1 MESRGQKRTES
12 ADELPADKRTCSSL
26 EFRPSSSNCSSIRTH
41 LNSPISTPDAYMETS
56 SSASGSSR
64 SDGEHE
70 KEEDSAYGSCD
81 SDDAEQ
87 QPRHRILRDY
97 QRRRSSSDH
106 GKLSNILTNLK
117 EERNGGFGQLAA
129 LTELCEVL
137 SFCNEDSLSSLM
149 ADSLSLI
156 LVKLA
161 KNDSNADIMLL
172 AIRGMTYLFD
182 VYPRSSGFLV
192 RHDAVPALC
201 ERLLAIEYVDVA
213 EQCLQALEKISRD
226 QPHACL
232 QAGAIMAVLNFIDFF
247 SISVQR
253 VALSTV
259 VNICKRLP
267 SEGPAPFVEAIPKLC
282 VLLQHEDQQLVESV
296 ATCLIKISERMC
308 QSSELLE
315 ELCKH
320 ELIYQVTHLLK
331 LNSRTTVSQPTYNGL
346 IGLLVKLS
354 SGSFVAFRNLYELNI
369 SNTLKDVLSTCDLSH
384 GISSPHLVDGN
395 CNQVHEVLKLLNELL
410 PTSTGDQANQLV
422 LDKES
427 FLADH
432 HDLLQRFGMDLFPM
446 LVQVV
451 NSGANIYV
459 FYGCLSVIRKLV
471 FLSKPDMLSELLK
484 TANIPSFLAG
494 VFTRKD
500 HHLLMLALQIAEI
513 ILQKLSDVYLSSF
526 VKEGVFFA
534 IDTLLMPEKC
544 SQLML
549 PVFSGIQPSFDSS
562 QKSFAREFHRCLC
575 YAFDTVPSSSVP
587 PCKIDKDTVCNLAK
601 HIKTNYFAP
610 ELVESDKGMTNI
622 LQNLKTFSAA
632 LSNLIDMPVDG
643 DIPAR
648 HEEKFYSIL
657 HQIMLKLNGS
667 EPVSTF
673 EFIESGIVKLL
684 MHYLS
689 NGLYTRENAEFN
701 GSYDH
706 LVVLGKRFQVFAK
719 LFFSY
724 SDVLSEDLPLS
735 ILIQKLHSALSSLE
749 NFPVISSHGFKQ
761 RNSFATV
768 PHGRCVMYPCF
779 RVHFVRGEGETCLS
793 DCAEDVL
800 SVDPFSSLD
809 AIEGYL
815 WPKIFTKRIEIRE
828 LNAEALEQRDIL
840 PNLLPSN
847 ANYSQGE
854 SSGCIDSMSP
864 DLPEMQEDVTNLSQM
879 ASEQVHFRESNS
891 VEAMSLDE
899 INTDSA
905 GKEQEFSSESTKAMK
920 TPCSAS
926 GGNGIEDSSPRLLL
940 YLEGHQLD
948 RTLTLY
954 QVILQQL
961 LNSEKEFM
969 TWSKLWSRVY
979 TITYKK
985 AVKSKEDDPQEH
997 TYLEDKSPVSDKK
1010 IASMQMPFFSSMFAC
1025 KLASD
1030 LDKSSPIY
1038 DILFLLKILEGINRY
1053 SFHLMSCERICAFA
1067 EGRIDNL
1074 DNLKVMVHSVPQNEF
1089 VSSRLTGKL
1098 EQQIRDAF
1106 TLSTGGMPLWC
1117 NDLISSCPFLFGFEA
1132 RCKYFRFAAFG
1143 PRRVQLNAI
1152 SRSNSGLSNDRQTTS
1167 GSLPRKKF
1175 VVSRDQILD
1184 SATRMM
1190 DLHARHKG
1198 PLEVEYNE
1206 EVGTGL
1212 GPTLEFYTLVSHE
1225 FQKPGLGMWREDHS
1239 SFIASKTLPADSI
1252 ILRNSSGLFPRPCSP
1267 NSDSCSGIQ
1276 FSQVLK
1282 KFVLLGQFV
1291 AKAIQDR
1298 RVLDVPLS
1306 KAFYK
1311 LILGQ
1316 DLSLFDIQS
1325 FDPELG
1331 RTLLEFQAIVSRKRH
1346 LESICVENSSL
1357 EQDLCFRNIKIE
1369 DLYLDFTLPGYPD
1382 YVISSECNHK
1392 VVNLDNLE
1400 DYLELVVD
1408 ATVRS
1413 GIARQVE
1420 AFKSGFNQV
1429 FSISHLRV
1437 FTEEELERLLCGE
1450 CDYWAFNELQLQEH
1464 IKFDHGY
1471 TASSPPIINL
1481 LEIIQEFEFAER
1493 RLFLQ
1498 FVTGA
1503 PRLPPGG
1510 LASLNPKLTI
1520 VRKHSSNCADTELPS
1535 VMTCANYL
1543 KLPPYSSKEKMK
1555 EKLLYAITE
1564 GQGSFH
1570 LS

>member
-1 MESRGQKRTES
+1 MGSRGQKRTET
-12 ADELPADKRTCSSL
+12 ADELPADKRACSSL

-41 LNSPISTPDAYMETS
+41 LNSPNSTPDADMETS
-56 SSASGSSR
+56 SSTSASSR

-70 KEEDSAYGSCD
+70 KEDESAYGSCD

-87 QPRHRILRDY
+87 QPRHHILRDY

-106 GKLSNILTNLK
+106 GKLNTILSNLN
-117 EERNGGFGQLAA
+117 EGNGGSGQLAA

-149 ADSLSLI
+149 ADSLSPV

-161 KNDSNADIMLL
+161 KNESNANIMLL
-172 AIRGMTYLFD
+172 AIRGMTYLCD

-226 QPHACL
+226 QPVACL
-232 QAGAIMAVLNFIDFF
+232 QAGAIMAALNFIDFF

-253 VALSTV
+253 VALATV
-259 VNICKRLP
+259 VNICKKLP
-267 SEGPAPFVEAIPKLC
+267 LEGPAPFVEVVPKLC
-282 VLLQHEDQQLVESV
+282 DLLQHEDQQLVESV

-308 QSSELLE
+308 QSSELME

-320 ELIYQVTHLLK
+320 ELINQVTLVMK
-331 LNSRTTVSQPTYNGL
+331 SNSRTTISQPIYNGL

-354 SGSFVAFRNLYELNI
+354 SGSFVAFRSLYELNI
-369 SNTLKDVLSTCDLSH
+369 SNILKDVLSTYDLSH
-384 GISSPHLVDGN
+384 GISPPDLVDGN

-410 PTSTGDQANQLV
+410 PASTGDQAN
-422 LDKES
+422 
-427 FLADH
+427 
-432 HDLLQRFGMDLFPM
+432 
-446 LVQVV
+446 QVV

-459 FYGCLSVIRKLV
+459 CYGCLSVISKLV
-471 FLSKPDMLSELLK
+471 VLSKPDMLGELLK

-513 ILQKLSDVYLSSF
+513 ILKKLSDVFLSSF
-526 VKEGVFFA
+526 IKEGVFYV
-534 IDTLLMPEKC
+534 IDALLMPEKC

-549 PVFSGIQPSFDSS
+549 PVFGGIQPSFDSS
-562 QKSFAREFHRCLC
+562 QKSSAREFQRCLC
-575 YAFDTVPSSSVP
+575 YAFDMVPSSSVSS
-587 PCKIDKDTVCNLAK
+587 CKIDKDTVCNLAK

-610 ELVESDKGMTNI
+610 ELVESDKGMTDV
-622 LQNLKTFSAA
+622 LQNLRTLSAA
-632 LSNLIDMPVDG
+632 LSSLINMPVDDG
-643 DIPAR
+643 TTVQ

-657 HQIMLKLNGS
+657 HQIMLKLNGR

-673 EFIESGIVKLL
+673 EFIESGIVKSL

-689 NGLYTRENAEFN
+689 DGMHMRGNVEFT

-706 LVVLGKRFQVFAK
+706 LVVLGKRFEVFTK

-724 SDVLSEDLPLS
+724 SDILVEDLPLS
-735 ILIQKLHSALSSLE
+735 ILIQKLQSGLSTLE
-749 NFPVISSHGFKQ
+749 NFPVIPSHGFKQ

-768 PHGRCVMYPCF
+768 PNGRCVMYPCF
-779 RVHFVRGEGETCLS
+779 RVRFVRAEGENCLS

-800 SVDPFSSLD
+800 AVDPFSPLD

-815 WPKIFTKRIEIRE
+815 WPKVFTERTEYGE
-828 LNAEALEQRDIL
+828 LDAEELEQREVL

-847 ANYSQGE
+847 ANSTQAK
-854 SSGCIDSMSP
+854 SSGFIDSMSI
-864 DLPEMQEDVTNLSQM
+864 DLPEMQEDEANFSQI
-879 ASEQVHFRESNS
+879 ASEQVHFRELNS
-891 VEAMSLDE
+891 GETMSLDE
-899 INTDSA
+899 TNMGSA
-905 GKEQEFSSESTKAMK
+905 GKEQEFPTESTKNMR

-926 GGNGIEDSSPRLLL
+926 GDNDIKDSSARLLL

-948 RTLTLY
+948 RTLMLY

-969 TWSKLWSRVY
+969 TWAKLWSRVY
-979 TITYKK
+979 TITYKR
-985 AVKSKEDDPQEH
+985 ALESNQDDPQEH
-997 TYLEDKSPVSDKK
+997 TYQERKFSVSDQK
-1010 IASMQMPFFSSMFAC
+1010 IASIQNMGYFSSMFAC
-1025 KLASD
+1025 KLTSD

-1038 DILFLLKILEGINRY
+1038 DILFLLKLLEGINKY
-1053 SFHLMSCERICAFA
+1053 SFHLMSCERVRAFA
-1067 EGRIDNL
+1067 EGRNDNL
-1074 DNLKVMVHSVPQNEF
+1074 DNLKVMVRSVSQNEF

-1098 EQQIRDAF
+1098 EQQMQDAF

-1117 NDLISSCPFLFGFEA
+1117 NDLVSSCPFMFSFEA
-1132 RCKYFRFAAFG
+1132 RCKYFRLAAFG
-1143 PRRVQLNAI
+1143 PRRGQLNAI
-1152 SRSNSGLSNDRQTTS
+1152 SRSNSGTSSDRQTTS
-1167 GSLPRKKF
+1167 GGLPRKKF
-1175 VVSRDQILD
+1175 LVSRDQILD

-1190 DLHARHKG
+1190 DLLARHKG
-1198 PLEVEYNE
+1198 LLEVEYNE

-1225 FQKPGLGMWREDHS
+1225 FQKFGLGMWRGDHC
-1239 SFIASKTLPADSI
+1239 SFITSTTLPTESV

-1267 NSDSCSGIQ
+1267 KSDANNGIQ

-1282 KFVLLGQFV
+1282 KFVLLGQIV
-1291 AKAIQDR
+1291 AKAIQDG
-1298 RVLDVPLS
+1298 RVLDVSFS

-1316 DLSLFDIQS
+1316 DLSLYDIQS

-1331 RTLLEFQAIVSRKRH
+1331 RTLLEFQAIIVNQKR
-1346 LESICVENSSL
+1346 LQESICVENAAL
-1357 EQDLCFRNIKIE
+1357 KQDLCFRNTRIE

-1382 YVISSECNHK
+1382 YVLSSECNLK
-1392 VVNLDNLE
+1392 MVNSANLE
-1400 DYLELVVD
+1400 EYVELVVD
-1408 ATVRS
+1408 ATIHS

-1420 AFKSGFNQV
+1420 AFKSGFNQ
-1429 FSISHLRV
+1429 
-1437 FTEEELERLLCGE
+1437 
-1450 CDYWAFNELQLQEH
+1450 
-1464 IKFDHGY
+1464 
-1471 TASSPPIINL
+1471 L
-1481 LEIIQEFEFAER
+1481 LEIIQEFEYSQR
-1493 RLFLQ
+1493 RAFLQ

-1510 LASLNPKLTI
+1510 LASLIPKLTI

-1555 EKLLYAITE
+1555 EKLLYAISE

>member
-1 MESRGQKRTES
+1 MGSRGQKRTETT
-12 ADELPADKRTCSSL
+12 DELPADKRACNSL

-41 LNSPISTPDAYMETS
+41 LNSPISTPDAEMETS
-56 SSASGSSR
+56 SSASGSIR

-70 KEEDSAYGSCD
+70 KEEDSGYGSCD

-87 QPRHRILRDY
+87 QPRHHILRDY

-106 GKLSNILTNLK
+106 GKLSSILSNL
-117 EERNGGFGQLAA
+117 NGGGNGGSGQLAA

-149 ADSLSLI
+149 VDSLSPI
-156 LVKLA
+156 LVKLV
-161 KNDSNADIMLL
+161 KIESNANIMLL
-172 AIRGMTYLFD
+172 AIRGMTYLCD

-201 ERLLAIEYVDVA
+201 EQLLAIEYVDVA

-267 SEGPAPFVEAIPKLC
+267 PEGPARFAEAVPKLC
-282 VLLQHEDQQLVESV
+282 VLLKHEDQQLVESV

-320 ELIYQVTHLLK
+320 ELINQVTHLMK
-331 LNSRTTVSQPTYNGL
+331 LNSRTTVSQPIYNGL

-369 SNTLKDVLSTCDLSH
+369 SSTLKDVLSTYDLSH
-384 GISSPHLVDGN
+384 GISSPQLVDGN

-410 PTSTGDQANQLV
+410 PTSTGDQANQVV

-432 HDLLQRFGMDLFPM
+432 HDHLQRFGMDLFPM

-459 FYGCLSVIRKLV
+459 CYGCLSVIRKLV
-471 FLSKPDMLSELLK
+471 FLSKPDILAELLK

-500 HHLLMLALQIAEI
+500 HHLLILALQITEI
-513 ILQKLSDVYLSSF
+513 ILQKLSNAFLNSF
-526 VKEGVFFA
+526 VKEGVLFA
-534 IDTLLMPEKC
+534 IDALLMPEKC

-562 QKSFAREFHRCLC
+562 QKSSARDFQRCLC

-587 PCKIDKDTVCNLAK
+587 PCKIDKDAVCNLAK

-610 ELVESDKGMTNI
+610 ELVESEKGMTDV
-622 LQNLKTFSAA
+622 LQNLRNLSAA
-632 LSNLIDMPVDG
+632 LINLIDMPVDG
-643 DIPAR
+643 DTLAQ
-648 HEEKFYSIL
+648 HEAKFYSTL
-657 HQIMLKLNGS
+657 HQIILKLNGR

-673 EFIESGIVKLL
+673 EFIESGIMKSLI
-684 MHYLS
+684 HYLS
-689 NGLYTRENAEFN
+689 NGLYTRENVEFI
-701 GSYDH
+701 GSCD
-706 LVVLGKRFQVFAK
+706 LLGVLGKRFQVFAK

-724 SDVLSEDLPLS
+724 SDILVEDLPVS
-735 ILIQKLHSALSSLE
+735 ILIQKLQSALSSLE
-749 NFPVISSHGFKQ
+749 NLPVISSHGFKQ

-768 PHGRCVMYPCF
+768 PNGRCVMYPCF
-779 RVHFVRGEGETCLS
+779 RVRFVREEGETCLS
-793 DCAEDVL
+793 DCADDVL

-815 WPKIFTKRIEIRE
+815 WSKIFTKRTEKGH

-847 ANYSQGE
+847 ANSSQGE
-854 SSGCIDSMSP
+854 SSGFIDSTSA
-864 DLPEMQEDVTNLSQM
+864 DLPETQEDETNLSQM
-879 ASEQVHFRESNS
+879 ASEQVHFRELNS
-891 VEAMSLDE
+891 GETMSLDE
-899 INTDSA
+899 TNMGSA
-905 GKEQEFSSESTKAMK
+905 GKEQEFPTESTKAMG

-926 GGNGIEDSSPRLLL
+926 GSNDIKDLSPRLLL
-940 YLEGHQLD
+940 YLEGHQLG

-961 LNSEKEFM
+961 LNSESEFI

-979 TITYKK
+979 TITYKT
-985 AVKSKEDDPQEH
+985 AVESKQDDPHGH
-997 TYLEDKSPVSDKK
+997 TYVEDNSSVSDKK
-1010 IASMQMPFFSSMFAC
+1010 IASMQNMAFFSSMFAC
-1025 KLASD
+1025 NIASD
-1030 LDKSSPIY
+1030 LDKLSPIY

-1067 EGRIDNL
+1067 EVRIDNL
-1074 DNLKVMVHSVPQNEF
+1074 DNLKEMVHSVPHNEF

-1098 EQQIRDAF
+1098 EQQMRDAF
-1106 TLSTGGMPLWC
+1106 NLSTGGMPSWC
-1117 NDLISSCPFLFGFEA
+1117 NDLMSSCPFLFGFEA
-1132 RCKYFRFAAFG
+1132 KCKYFRLAAFG

-1152 SRSNSGLSNDRQTTS
+1152 SRSNSGASNDRQTTS
-1167 GSLPRKKF
+1167 GGLPRKKF
-1175 VVSRDQILD
+1175 LVLRDQILD
-1184 SATRMM
+1184 SATKMM

-1198 PLEVEYNE
+1198 LLEVEYDE

-1239 SFIASKTLPADSI
+1239 SIITTKTLLTDYVIP
-1252 ILRNSSGLFPRPCSP
+1252 RSSFGLFPCPYSP
-1267 NSDSCSGIQ
+1267 KSDSCSGIQ
-1276 FSQVLK
+1276 FFEVLK
-1282 KFVLLGQFV
+1282 KFVLLGQIV
-1291 AKAIQDR
+1291 AKAFQDG
-1298 RVLDVPLS
+1298 RVLDVPFS

-1331 RTLLEFQAIVSRKRH
+1331 RTLLEFQAIVNRKMH

-1357 EQDLCFRNIKIE
+1357 EQDLYFRNTKIE

-1382 YVISSECNHK
+1382 YVLSSECNHK

-1400 DYLELVVD
+1400 DYIELVVD
-1408 ATVRS
+1408 ATIHS
-1413 GIARQVE
+1413 GIARQIE

-1429 FSISHLRV
+1429 FSISHLHI
-1437 FTEEELERLLCGE
+1437 FTEKELERLLCGE
-1450 CDYWAFNELQLQEH
+1450 CDNWAFNELLEH

-1481 LEIIQEFEFAER
+1481 LEIIQEFEFAQR
-1493 RLFLQ
+1493 RSFLQ

>member
-1 MESRGQKRTES
+1 MESRGQKRMET
-12 ADELPADKRTCSSL
+12 ADELPADKRACSSL

-41 LNSPISTPDAYMETS
+41 LNSPIPTPDADMETS
-56 SSASGSSR
+56 SSASGSTR
-64 SDGEHE
+64 SDDE

-87 QPRHRILRDY
+87 QPRHHILRDY

-106 GKLSNILTNLK
+106 GKLSSILSNLN
-117 EERNGGFGQLAA
+117 EEGNGGSGQLAA

-149 ADSLSLI
+149 ADSLSPI

-161 KNDSNADIMLL
+161 KNESNANIMLL
-172 AIRGMTYLFD
+172 AIRGMTYLCD

-226 QPHACL
+226 QPLACL

-267 SEGPAPFVEAIPKLC
+267 SEGPAPFAEAVPKLC
-282 VLLQHEDQQLVESV
+282 DLLQHEDQQLVESV

-320 ELIYQVTHLLK
+320 ELINQVTHLMK
-331 LNSRTTVSQPTYNGL
+331 LNSRTTVSHPIYNGL

-369 SNTLKDVLSTCDLSH
+369 SSTLKDVLYTCDISH

-410 PTSTGDQANQLV
+410 PTSTGDQANQVV

-432 HDLLQRFGMDLFPM
+432 LDLLQRFGMDLFPM

-459 FYGCLSVIRKLV
+459 CHGCLSVIRKLV
-471 FLSKPDMLSELLK
+471 FLSKPDMLAELLK

-513 ILQKLSDVYLSSF
+513 ILQKLSDVFLNSF
-526 VKEGVFFA
+526 VKEGVLFA
-534 IDTLLMPEKC
+534 IDALLMPEKC
-544 SQLML
+544 SELML
-549 PVFSGIQPSFDSS
+549 PVFGGIQPSFDSS
-562 QKSFAREFHRCLC
+562 QKSSARDFQRCLC

-587 PCKIDKDTVCNLAK
+587 SCKIDKDTICNLAK

-610 ELVESDKGMTNI
+610 ELVESDKGMNDV
-622 LQNLKTFSAA
+622 LQNLRTFSAA

-643 DIPAR
+643 DTPAH
-648 HEEKFYSIL
+648 HEEKFYCIL
-657 HQIMLKLNGS
+657 HQIMLKLNGR

-673 EFIESGIVKLL
+673 EFIESGIVKALI
-684 MHYLS
+684 HYLS
-689 NGLYTRENAEFN
+689 DGLYMRENVEFK

-706 LVVLGKRFQVFAK
+706 LVVLVKRFQVFAK

-724 SDVLSEDLPLS
+724 SDILLEELPLS
-735 ILIQKLHSALSSLE
+735 ILIQKLQSALSSLE
-749 NFPVISSHGFKQ
+749 NFPVIPSHGFKH

-768 PHGRCVMYPCF
+768 PNGRCVMYPCF
-779 RVHFVRGEGETCLS
+779 RVRFVKGEGETCLS

-800 SVDPFSSLD
+800 AVDPFSSLD
-809 AIEGYL
+809 AIEEYL
-815 WPKIFTKRIEIRE
+815 WPKIFTKRTENGV

-840 PNLLPSN
+840 PDPLPSN
-847 ANYSQGE
+847 ANYSPGE
-854 SSGCIDSMSP
+854 SSGFIDSMST
-864 DLPEMQEDVTNLSQM
+864 DLPEMQEDGTNLSQM
-879 ASEQVHFRESNS
+879 TSEQVHFGDSNS
-891 VEAMSLDE
+891 AETMSLDE
-899 INTDSA
+899 TNKGSA
-905 GKEQEFSSESTKAMK
+905 GKEQEFPTESTKTMK

-926 GGNGIEDSSPRLLL
+926 GGSDIEDLSPRLLL

-961 LNSEKEFM
+961 LNSEREFI
-969 TWSKLWSRVY
+969 TWSKLWSRIY
-979 TITYKK
+979 TITYKR
-985 AVKSKEDDPQEH
+985 AVESKQDDPQKH
-997 TYLEDKSPVSDKK
+997 TYLEEKSSTSDNK
-1010 IASMQMPFFSSMFAC
+1010 IACMQNMAFFSSMFAC

-1030 LDKSSPIY
+1030 LDKSSPVY
-1038 DILFLLKILEGINRY
+1038 DILFLLKILEGINKY

-1074 DNLKVMVHSVPQNEF
+1074 EHLKVMVHSVPQNEF

-1098 EQQIRDAF
+1098 EQQMRDSF

-1132 RCKYFRFAAFG
+1132 RCKYFRLAAFG
-1143 PRRVQLNAI
+1143 PRRVHLNVI
-1152 SRSNSGLSNDRQTTS
+1152 SRSNSGASNDRQTTS
-1167 GSLPRKKF
+1167 GGLPRKKF
-1175 VVSRDQILD
+1175 LVSRDKILD

-1190 DLHARHKG
+1190 DLHARYKG
-1198 PLEVEYNE
+1198 LLEVEYSE

-1225 FQKPGLGMWREDHS
+1225 FQKSGLGMWREDHS
-1239 SFIASKTLPADSI
+1239 SFITSETLPTDSV
-1252 ILRNSSGLFPRPCSP
+1252 ILRNSFGFFLRPCSP
-1267 NSDSCSGIQ
+1267 KSDSYSGIQ
-1276 FSQVLK
+1276 FPQVLQ
-1282 KFVLLGQFV
+1282 KFFLLGQIV
-1291 AKAIQDR
+1291 AKAIQDG
-1298 RVLDVPLS
+1298 RVLDVPFS

-1331 RTLLEFQAIVSRKRH
+1331 RTLLEFHAIVNRKRH
-1346 LESICVENSSL
+1346 LEFVSVEKSSL
-1357 EQDLCFRNIKIE
+1357 EQDLCFRDTRIE
-1369 DLYLDFTLPGYPD
+1369 DLCLDFALPGYPD
-1382 YVISSECNHK
+1382 YVLSSECNHK

-1400 DYLELVVD
+1400 DYVELVVD
-1408 ATVRS
+1408 ATIHS

-1429 FSISHLRV
+1429 FSISHLRI

-1450 CDYWAFNELQLQEH
+1450 HHYWAFNELLEH

-1481 LEIIQEFEFAER
+1481 LEIIQEFEYAQR
-1493 RLFLQ
+1493 RAFLQ

-1555 EKLLYAITE
+1555 EKVLYAITE

>member
-1 MESRGQKRTES
+1 MGSRGQKRTET
-12 ADELPADKRTCSSL
+12 ADELPADKRACSSL

-41 LNSPISTPDAYMETS
+41 LNSPNSTPDADMETS
-56 SSASGSSR
+56 SSTSASSR

-70 KEEDSAYGSCD
+70 KEDESAYGSCD

-87 QPRHRILRDY
+87 QPRHHILRDY

-106 GKLSNILTNLK
+106 GKLNTILSNLN
-117 EERNGGFGQLAA
+117 EGNGGSGQLAA

-149 ADSLSLI
+149 ADSLSPV

-161 KNDSNADIMLL
+161 KNESNANIMLL
-172 AIRGMTYLFD
+172 AIRGMTYLCD

-226 QPHACL
+226 QPVACL
-232 QAGAIMAVLNFIDFF
+232 QAGAIMAALNFIDFF

-253 VALSTV
+253 VALATV
-259 VNICKRLP
+259 VNICKKLP
-267 SEGPAPFVEAIPKLC
+267 LEGPAPFVEVVPKLC
-282 VLLQHEDQQLVESV
+282 DLLQHEDQQLVESV

-308 QSSELLE
+308 QSSELME

-320 ELIYQVTHLLK
+320 ELINQVTLIMK
-331 LNSRTTVSQPTYNGL
+331 SNSRTTISQPIYNGL

-354 SGSFVAFRNLYELNI
+354 SGSFVAFRSLYELNI
-369 SNTLKDVLSTCDLSH
+369 SNILKDVLSTYDLSH
-384 GISSPHLVDGN
+384 GISPPDLVDGN

-410 PTSTGDQANQLV
+410 PASTGDQANQVV

-432 HDLLQRFGMDLFPM
+432 HDLLQRFGMDLFPV

-459 FYGCLSVIRKLV
+459 CYGCLSVISKLV
-471 FLSKPDMLSELLK
+471 VLSKPDMLGELLK

-513 ILQKLSDVYLSSF
+513 ILKKLSDVFLSSF
-526 VKEGVFFA
+526 IKEGVFYV
-534 IDTLLMPEKC
+534 IDALLMPEKC

-549 PVFSGIQPSFDSS
+549 PVFGGIQPSFDSS
-562 QKSFAREFHRCLC
+562 QKSSAREFQRCLC
-575 YAFDTVPSSSVP
+575 YAFDMVPSSSVSS
-587 PCKIDKDTVCNLAK
+587 CKIDKDTVCNLAK

-610 ELVESDKGMTNI
+610 ELVESDKGMTDV
-622 LQNLKTFSAA
+622 LQNLRTLSAA
-632 LSNLIDMPVDG
+632 LSSLINMPVDDG
-643 DIPAR
+643 TTVQ

-657 HQIMLKLNGS
+657 HQIMLKLNGR

-673 EFIESGIVKLL
+673 EFIESGIVKSL

-689 NGLYTRENAEFN
+689 DGMHMRGNVEFT

-706 LVVLGKRFQVFAK
+706 LVVLGKRFEVFTK

-724 SDVLSEDLPLS
+724 SDILVEDLPLS
-735 ILIQKLHSALSSLE
+735 ILIQKLQSGLSTLE
-749 NFPVISSHGFKQ
+749 NFPVIPSHGFKQ

-768 PHGRCVMYPCF
+768 PNGRCVMYPCF
-779 RVHFVRGEGETCLS
+779 RVRFVRAEGENCLS

-800 SVDPFSSLD
+800 AVDPFSPLD

-815 WPKIFTKRIEIRE
+815 WPKVFTERTEYGE
-828 LNAEALEQRDIL
+828 LDAEELEQREVL

-847 ANYSQGE
+847 ANSTE
-854 SSGCIDSMSP
+854 AKSSGFIDSMSI
-864 DLPEMQEDVTNLSQM
+864 DLPEMQEDEANFSQI
-879 ASEQVHFRESNS
+879 ASEQVHFRELNS
-891 VEAMSLDE
+891 GETMSLDE
-899 INTDSA
+899 TNMGSA
-905 GKEQEFSSESTKAMK
+905 GKEQEFPTESTKNMR

-926 GGNGIEDSSPRLLL
+926 GDNDIKDSSARLLL

-948 RTLTLY
+948 RTLMLY

-969 TWSKLWSRVY
+969 TWAKLWSRVY
-979 TITYKK
+979 TITYKR
-985 AVKSKEDDPQEH
+985 ALESNQDDPQEH
-997 TYLEDKSPVSDKK
+997 TYQERKFSVSDQK
-1010 IASMQMPFFSSMFAC
+1010 IASIQNMGYFASMFAC
-1025 KLASD
+1025 KLTSD

-1038 DILFLLKILEGINRY
+1038 DILFLLKLLEGINKY
-1053 SFHLMSCERICAFA
+1053 SFHLMSCERVRAFA
-1067 EGRIDNL
+1067 EGRNDNL
-1074 DNLKVMVHSVPQNEF
+1074 DNLKVMVRSVSQNEF

-1098 EQQIRDAF
+1098 EQQMQDAF

-1117 NDLISSCPFLFGFEA
+1117 NDLVSSCPFMFSFEA
-1132 RCKYFRFAAFG
+1132 RCKYFRLAAFG
-1143 PRRVQLNAI
+1143 PRRGQLNAI
-1152 SRSNSGLSNDRQTTS
+1152 SRSNSGTSSDRQTTS
-1167 GSLPRKKF
+1167 GGLPRKKF
-1175 VVSRDQILD
+1175 LVSRDQILD

-1190 DLHARHKG
+1190 DLLARHKG
-1198 PLEVEYNE
+1198 LLEVEYNE

-1225 FQKPGLGMWREDHS
+1225 FQKFGLGMWRGDHC
-1239 SFIASKTLPADSI
+1239 SFITSTTLPTESV

-1267 NSDSCSGIQ
+1267 KSDANNGIQ

-1282 KFVLLGQFV
+1282 KFVLLGQIV
-1291 AKAIQDR
+1291 AKAIQDG
-1298 RVLDVPLS
+1298 RVLDVSFS

-1316 DLSLFDIQS
+1316 DLSLYDIQS

-1331 RTLLEFQAIVSRKRH
+1331 RTLLEFQAIIVNQKR
-1346 LESICVENSSL
+1346 LQESICVENAAL
-1357 EQDLCFRNIKIE
+1357 KQDLCFRNTRIE

-1382 YVISSECNHK
+1382 YVLSSECNLK
-1392 VVNLDNLE
+1392 MVNSANLE
-1400 DYLELVVD
+1400 EYVELVVD
-1408 ATVRS
+1408 ATIHS

-1420 AFKSGFNQV
+1420 AFKSGFNQI
-1429 FSISHLRV
+1429 FSISHLHI
-1437 FTEEELERLLCGE
+1437 FTEEELDRLLCGE
-1450 CDYWAFNELQLQEH
+1450 CDIWAFNELLEH

-1471 TASSPPIINL
+1471 TASSPPIVNL
-1481 LEIIQEFEFAER
+1481 LEIIQEFEYSQR
-1493 RLFLQ
+1493 RAFLQ

-1510 LASLNPKLTI
+1510 LASLIPKLTI

-1555 EKLLYAITE
+1555 EKLLYAISE